1 MRIPTSTAREA
12 RFASYEPL
20 ISAAIRFGWLLLC
33 SSRLSSPQHFKV
45 GVDQVLT
52 APKMPMAAR
61 AAIAMNT

>member
-33 SSRLSSPQHFKV
+33 SSRLSSPQRFKV
-45 GVDQVLT
+45 GVDHTQNANGRSRGHRHKHL
-52 APKMPMAAR
+52 
-61 AAIAMNT
+61 IFL